1 MKPLR
6 AFPFPLNVGTDICQ
20 ISRIYTILRG
30 PRRARFVNRILAPEE
45 LAQRDPRLA
54 FLAGVGTTKSSS
66 QTSAREAAK
75 HDAEVALR
83 ETPLWKSAAFLAGR
97 FAAKEAAI
105 KAHSHR
111 RLTFHDVIIERRAGG
126 GEGRLGS
133 GPPVAR
139 IRAPHKKTGDEA
151 GAGEEEGEREDMS
164 AMISISHDGDY
175 ATAVC
180 LAHDPSVVEGGKGGA

>member
-66 QTSAREAAK
+66 QTSAREAVK

-97 FAAKEAAI
+97 CDAQVRGQGGGHQGALAPAADLSRRHHRATSRRRRGAARERT
-105 KAHSHR
+105 AGCADTGAAQEDGGRGRSR
-111 RLTFHDVIIERRAGG
+111 RGGG
-126 GEGRLGS
+126 GEGGY
-133 GPPVAR
+133 
-139 IRAPHKKTGDEA
+139 
-151 GAGEEEGEREDMS
+151 ER
-164 AMISISHDGDY
+164 HDLY
-175 ATAVC
+175 K
-180 LAHDPSVVEGGKGGA
+180 P

>member
-97 FAAKEAAI
+97 CACPPSSLFTCLSI
-105 KAHSHR
+105 LRS
-111 RLTFHDVIIERRAGG
+111 
-126 GEGRLGS
+126 RLGRS
-133 GPPVAR
+133 WGPR
-139 IRAPHKKTGDEA
+139 LGRRRQRGD
-151 GAGEEEGEREDMS
+151 RHWYRTHTD
-164 AMISISHDGDY
+164 
-175 ATAVC
+175 
-180 LAHDPSVVEGGKGGA
+180 